1 MKQGNVIVLNGPP
14 SELKSALAQA
24 VRERVG
30 PTVAVL
36 SIDDFHGF
44 MHPDTKPG
52 WHLSATLN
60 DALFAT
66 ACVLSNAGFD
76 VVVETVFERKEV
88 FTAMQRTL
96 GDQPYRLIA
105 VTSPVDLLDLRE
117 VARGSVLHDATYD
130 AIIDTHSSSLDECV
144 DRIVALL

>member
-14 SELKSALAQA
+14 SELKAALAQA

-30 PTVAVL
+30 PSVAVL
-36 SIDDFHGF
+36 SIDIFHGF
-44 MHPDTKPG
+44 MHPDTKVN

-66 ACVLSNAGFD
+66 AVVLSNAGFD

-130 AIIDTHSSSLDECV
+130 AIIDTHSSTLDECV